1 MTSTDVLVVGAGP
14 AGSVAAIAA
23 RRAGAHVML
32 VDRAE
37 FPRTKACGCCLSEL
51 AIASLDR
58 LGLGDELAGAARLT
72 SLTLRCGSGEV
83 SVRRERGAAIGRDD
97 LDVRLVRRARE
108 EGVDVRLGCT
118 AAAVA
123 EGGWTVGAAPLAA
136 GCAVVCDGLAGR
148 SLDARPAFG
157 WRVRRRSR
165 MGFGAAV
172 PARALECAAGEI
184 RMHVARGGYVGAVR
198 LPDGTVDVAGAA
210 LPGCVRAAGGPAEYA
225 IAALG
230 PSVRDADALRAARWH
245 GAPTLSR
252 RRNALSAPG
261 ILLAGD
267 AAGYE
272 EPFTGE
278 GMGWAIATGAAAG
291 GLAASVAHGRA
302 DHERWPAMHAAIVR
316 GARLRCRAISLALR
330 SPALVALAIRAGATA
345 PGIASRVA
353 ERIGRPGGAV
363 A

>member
-1 MTSTDVLVVGAGP
+1 MTSADVLVVGAGP
-14 AGSVAAIAA
+14 AGSLAAIAA
-23 RRAGAHVML
+23 RRAGARVLL
-32 VDRAE
+32 VDRAA

-58 LGLGDELAGAARLT
+58 LGLGDELAGAARLD
-72 SLTLRCGSGEV
+72 SLRLRCGNAEV
-83 SVRRERGAAIGRDD
+83 AVRRERGAAIGRDD
-97 LDVRLVRRARE
+97 LDARLVRRARE

-118 AAAVA
+118 AAAVTDG
-123 EGGWTVGAAPLAA
+123 EWTVDAEPLAV
-136 GCAVVCDGLAGR
+136 GCAVACDGLSGR
-148 SLDARPAFG
+148 SLDALPAFG

-165 MGFGAAV
+165 MGFGTAV

-184 RMHVARGGYVGAVR
+184 RMHVAHGGYVGAVR
-198 LPDGTVDVAGAA
+198 LPDGMVDVAGAA
-210 LPGCVRAAGGPAEYA
+210 LPELVRAAGGPAEFA
-225 IAALG
+225 IEALG
-230 PSVRDADALRAARWH
+230 SSVRDADALRAARWN

-252 RRNALSAPG
+252 RRNALAAPG

-291 GLAASVAHGRA
+291 TMAAAIAEGRA
-302 DHERWPAMHAAIVR
+302 SHERWPAMHASIVR

-330 SPALVALAIRAGATA
+330 SPALVALAIRAGSTA
-345 PGIASRVA
+345 PGIASLVA

-363 A
+363 T